1 MKKSISFLRKK
12 AKDLFRK
19 KLIRNILLVG
29 SLTVLVKVIG
39 FYKETLTASTFGLSE
54 LLDTFYIAFLV
65 PGFIQSVFIGSI
77 KNVFIPNYI
86 TGIAKNKDRERG
98 SFQAVTFGMVL
109 SVTLLLIILTLV
121 FDKFFLE
128 MIFSGHTSGFYH
140 LVHTQLYILIP
151 CLLFWGLSSIIGGLL
166 EIEDRFFH
174 TSIQPIFTAS
184 TVIFSLLFLHE
195 YLGDYVLAIS
205 TLMGSFLSL
214 IYLMITAFQFKVI
227 KIGRPKLNEA
237 TREMMVQLPAKISS
251 GFLTGLNKFVDQF
264 FSAQLAVGSI
274 SALNYGIKIPSLIL
288 TISMIVIGNVMLPHF
303 SKKLLENRLQA
314 FKELFKILK
323 ILFLAGL
330 VLNGLIYVYS
340 VDIISLL
347 FERNEFTAEDTKI
360 VARIQQIIIIYVPFY
375 LCGNLLGKFLTSI
388 NRNSFMA
395 WVSLYNLI
403 ANVVL
408 NIIFVRYY
416 GVYGLAMSTTIVI
429 SVSSFIYF
437 FYVIKQYRL
446 TRKGEF

>member
-1 MKKSISFLRKK
+1 MKKGISFIRNK

-54 LLDTFYIAFLV
+54 LLDTFYIAFLI

-86 TGIAKNKDRERG
+86 TGISKNNEGERG

-109 SVTLLLIILTLV
+109 SVTFLLIGLTLI
-121 FDKFFLE
+121 FDAFFLE
-128 MIFSGHTSGFYH
+128 MIFSGHNSGFYH
-140 LVHTQLYILIP
+140 LVHSQLYILIP

-166 EIEDRFFH
+166 EIDDKFFH
-174 TSIQPIFTAS
+174 TSIQPIFAAV
-184 TVIFSLLFLHE
+184 TVIISLLFFQE
-195 YLGDYVLAIS
+195 FFGEFVLAIS
-205 TLMGSFLSL
+205 TLIGSFLSL
-214 IYLMITAFQFKVI
+214 TYLTIAAIRYKVI
-227 KIGRPKLNEA
+227 KISKPKLNEA

-303 SKKLLENRLQA
+303 SKKLLENRLLA

-323 ILFLAGL
+323 ILFIAGL
-330 VLNGLIYVYS
+330 ILNGLIYIFS

-347 FERNEFTAEDTKI
+347 FERNEFTAADTQI
-360 VARIQQIIIIYVPFY
+360 VSRIQQIIIIYVPFY

-403 ANVVL
+403 ANIVL
-408 NIIFVRYY
+408 NIIFVKFY

-429 SVSSFIYF
+429 SISSFIYF

>member
-1 MKKSISFLRKK
+1 MFLKIKKK
-12 AKDLFRK
+12 AGAFLQK

-29 SLTVLVKVIG
+29 FLTVLVKVIG

-54 LLDTFYIAFLV
+54 LLDTFYIAFLI

-86 TGIAKNKDRERG
+86 AGVSKDNEKERG
-98 SFQAVTFGMVL
+98 SFQSVTFGMVL
-109 SVTLLLIILTLV
+109 TVTAVLILITLV
-121 FDKFFLE
+121 FDSFFLE
-128 MIFSGHTSGFYH
+128 MIFSGHTPEFYN
-140 LVHTQLYILIP
+140 LVHSQLYILIP
-151 CLLFWGLSSIIGGLL
+151 CLLFWGLSSILGGLL
-166 EIEDRFFH
+166 EIDDKFFH
-174 TSIQPIFTAS
+174 TSIQPIFSAAV
-184 TVIFSLLFLHE
+184 VIVSLLFFKE
-195 YLGDYVLAIS
+195 VLGDFVLAIS
-205 TLMGSFLSL
+205 TLIGSFLSTT
-214 IYLMITAFQFKVI
+214 YLLLMAFKFNVLKLA
-227 KIGRPKLNEA
+227 RPRLNESI
-237 TREMMVQLPAKISS
+237 REMVAQLPAKVSS

-264 FSAQLAVGSI
+264 FAAQLAVGSI
-274 SALNYGIKIPSLIL
+274 SAINYGIKIPSLIL

-303 SKKLLENRLQA
+303 SKKLLENRVKA

-323 ILFLAGL
+323 ILFIAGL
-330 VLNGLIYVYS
+330 VLNGLIYIFS
-340 VDIISLL
+340 VDIIGLL
-347 FERNEFTAEDTKI
+347 FERNEFTAEDTQI
-360 VARIQQIIIIYVPFY
+360 VSRIQQIIIIYVPFY

-408 NIIFVRYY
+408 NFIFVKFY

-446 TRKGEF
+446 TLKGDI